1 VAEGSD
7 EGTREK
13 VAILGGGIAG
23 LTAALEL
30 TAPEQQN
37 KYDVTLYQLGWRC
50 GGKCATGRDP
60 DPDHAN
66 RIQEHGLHLW
76 FGGYDNAF
84 KLLARCYDE
93 LDRPL
98 DAPLATMDQAW
109 HPLSEVVLYDNYDG
123 TWTDLCRKF
132 PVAPGRP
139 WEQKLIPRFWDLLA
153 IVAQMLFPQ
162 LRDRLE
168 ANLKAD
174 LARLPRVKAPPST
187 SFVAHVAH
195 KVGTALEHQVR
206 DGLQKFVDWH
216 HSRDARGKPSAH
228 PVAWTVEKVR
238 DGIWCFHAKKHMDD
252 AKTRQSFSHI
262 DFFTT
267 IAIGM
272 IRDEVLWKGFDSI
285 NHLDLR
291 EWLTKHGL
299 QPTTLDGPDVRV
311 VYDESFAGVA
321 GPTALDHADPAR
333 GYKPEPSFAAGA
345 ALYGVLRT
353 ELPYRGSVMWQ
364 ANAGMGDTAIAP
376 MYLTLRKRGAS
387 VKFFHEVTHLGV
399 DGVRGV
405 IDSIEMIE
413 QATPNQGEYEPL
425 IEIQGLPC
433 WPAEPQWDQLRDGD
447 QLQHAGVDF
456 ERGGAQPG
464 APKVTL
470 KLDERDFDH
479 VVLAIPVGAL
489 APICAEVMAHNPRF
503 EDMMR
508 HSNTVMTQ
516 AFQIWLNTAP
526 SDLGFEYGH
535 TATSAFIEPVDTGC
549 DNSQVLEREDWT
561 GDDRPVS
568 VWYFCG
574 TLEDVPGD
582 DADRTNARAK
592 EGALDYLANIGA
604 QWKCAVRH
612 GSFDWDLLTAPAGT
626 AGPARFDAQYWRAN
640 SAPTERYVQTLPG
653 TIEHRL
659 SAGESGLSNLYL
671 AGDWT
676 KNGFNIGA
684 VEAAVMSGMRASRA
698 LSTLPKKIAWE
709 KGAWMAQ

>member
-1 VAEGSD
+1 VA
-7 EGTREK
+7 
-13 VAILGGGIAG
+13 VLGGGIAG

-37 KYDVTLYQLGWRC
+37 KYDVTLFQLGWRC

-60 DPDHAN
+60 AHAN

-84 KLLARCYDE
+84 KLLAKCYDE

-109 HPLSEVVLYDNYDG
+109 HPLSEVVLYDNHDG

-139 WEQKLIPRFWDLLA
+139 WEQKLIPRFWDLVA

-174 LARLPRVKAPPST
+174 LGRPPRAKLSST
-187 SFVAHVAH
+187 TSVASHIAH
-195 KVGTALEHQVR
+195 KVGSEVEHQLR
-206 DGLQKFVDWH
+206 NGMQKFVDWH
-216 HSRDARGKPSAH
+216 RVRDASGKPRAH

-238 DGIWCFHAKKHMDD
+238 DGIWGFHAKKHMDD
-252 AKTRQSFSHI
+252 PKTRQSFSHV

-272 IRDEVLWKGFDSI
+272 MRDEVLWKGFDSI

-299 QPTTLDGPDVRV
+299 RPTTLDGPDVRV
-311 VYDESFAGVA
+311 VYDESFAGVT
-321 GPTALDHADPAR
+321 GPTALDHADPVK
-333 GYKPEPSFAAGA
+333 GYKSEPSFAAGA

-364 ANAGMGDTAIAP
+364 ARAGMGDTAIAP
-376 MYLTLRKRGAS
+376 MYLTLRKRGAK
-387 VKFFHEVTHLGV
+387 VRFFHEVTRLGV
-399 DGVRGV
+399 DTAKGVV
-405 IDSIEMIE
+405 DTIELVE
-413 QATPNQGEYEPL
+413 QATPSSGEYEPL
-425 IEIQGLPC
+425 IDVGGLRC
-433 WPAEPQWDQLRDGD
+433 WPAEPQWNQLRDGD
-447 QLQHAGVDF
+447 QLKQAGVDF
-456 ERGGAQPG
+456 ERGGAQPD

-470 KLDERDFDH
+470 KLDDHDFDH

-489 APICAEVMAHNPRF
+489 APICAGVMAHNPKF
-503 EDMMR
+503 EEMLR
-508 HSNTVMTQ
+508 HSNTVITQ
-516 AFQIWLNTAP
+516 AFQIWLTTAP
-526 SDLGFEYGH
+526 VDLGFEFGH
-535 TATSAFIEPVDTGC
+535 TATSAFIEPLDTGC
-549 DNSQVLEREDWT
+549 DNSQVLEYEDWN
-561 GDDRPVS
+561 DREKPVS

-574 TLEDVPGD
+574 TLADVAGD
-582 DADRTNARAK
+582 NADRTKQRAK
-592 EGALDYLANIGA
+592 DGALRYLANIGA
-604 QWKCAVRH
+604 QWKDAVK
-612 GSFDWDLLTAPAGT
+612 GGEFDWDLLTAPADAIG
-626 AGPARFDAQYWRAN
+626 AARFDEQYWRAN
-640 SAPTERYVQTLPG
+640 SAPSERYVQTLPG
-653 TIEHRL
+653 TIGYRL
-659 SAGESGLSNLYL
+659 GADQSGLGNLFL

-684 VEAAVMSGMRASRA
+684 VEAAVMSGMQASKA
-698 LSTLPKKIAWE
+698 ISGLPTKIAWE
-709 KGAWMAQ
+709 NGAWMAKN